1 METIDFKDLQESN
14 IRTNDGN
21 RHFNVVDGA
30 YKGSTVTYN
39 QISRQWT
46 LIIKKEVIILNN

>member
-21 RHFNVVDGA
+21 RQFNVINGV
-30 YKGSTVTYN
+30 YKGSTVIYST
-39 QISRQWT
+39 ISRQWT
-46 LIIKKEVIILNN
+46 LIIKKDVNK

>member
-21 RHFNVVDGA
+21 RHFNVVDGV
-30 YKGSTVTYN
+30 KGA
-39 QISRQWT
+39 R
-46 LIIKKEVIILNN
+46 